1 MLISAQKFRLY
12 TKNAVLKKTVP
23 KFLERV
29 RQHLL
34 LKPRNGSKYKNCSEK
49 ITEWSSRDAKC
60 SFDNNAE
67 KTSQEVLKFPALNP
81 ERIENINFF
90 WQKNDSLQIDHLYK
104 WNAVLT
110 NVPEVFEEFRKLDAR
125 ITKKIIKPFV
135 LFESLFSLKVT
146 LCTRRRQFWQR
157 CRNSFSAE
165 SAFYYAK
172 SAKLIKE

>member
-23 KFLERV
+23 KFLGRV

-67 KTSQEVLKFPALNP
+67 KTSQEVLKLLALHP
-81 ERIENINFF
+81 KRIENINF
-90 WQKNDSLQIDHLYK
+90 LTEK
-104 WNAVLT
+104 WFTT
-110 NVPEVFEEFRKLDAR
+110 NWSFVQMECGFDKRTRSFRR
-125 ITKKIIKPFV
+125 IHEIGCSNHKKK
-135 LFESLFSLKVT
+135 
-146 LCTRRRQFWQR
+146 
-157 CRNSFSAE
+157 
-165 SAFYYAK
+165 
-172 SAKLIKE
+172 